1 MDHYIYITALIVIV
15 LLVRYINYTDKYI
28 KQLMNIAKKI
38 KSSNFNIRLEKPE
51 SGKYSLIG
59 EVMVELVKMLQVE
72 ILKNNEN
79 TSNIEAVLST
89 VPNGLIALDTQENV
103 IFINERA
110 IKICSISGNPQ
121 GKKLVSYLKN
131 TEILGIIKSLMYN
144 YKEPIRYADSKKHY
158 EFNMENIM
166 DLSGKTIIGKLINI
180 SDLTKIIDTENLRR
194 DFVSNVTHELKTPL
208 TSISGFVETLKSN
221 EDIPR
226 ETQRKFLD
234 IIEAETNR
242 LNELIEDILT
252 LSFIEQNR
260 EIEIE
265 RINLVKLIED
275 IIFNL
280 ENIAKL
286 KNIKLELITKNNNIF
301 INSSKY
307 CLTRIFINIIDNSIN
322 YSYEGQSVKIKL
334 EPCEDN
340 IRVSVI
346 DCGRGISEED
356 LPRVFERFYRADKS
370 RTRKEKG
377 TGLGLSIV
385 KHLVKSAGGEIS
397 IQSKLGR
404 GTTVKVILPLTCDK
418 GE

>member
-1 MDHYIYITALIVIV
+1 MEYYIYISALITIV
-15 LLVRYINYTDKYI
+15 LLVRYINHTDKYI
-28 KQLMNIAKKI
+28 KQLINIAKKI
-38 KSSNFNIRLEKPE
+38 KNSNFNIRLEKPE

-59 EVMVELVKMLQVE
+59 EVMVELVRMLQAE
-72 ILKNNEN
+72 MLKNNEN

-89 VPNGLIALDTQENV
+89 VPNGLIALDVQENV
-103 IFINERA
+103 IFINQRA
-110 IKICSISGNPQ
+110 IKVCSISGNPQ
-121 GKKLVSYLKN
+121 GKKIISYMKN
-131 TEILGIIKSLMYN
+131 TEILSIIKSLMYN
-144 YKEPIRYADSKKHY
+144 YNEPIRYVDSNNYY
-158 EFNMENIM
+158 EFDMEDIM
-166 DLSGKTIIGKLINI
+166 DSTGVSIIGKLINI
-180 SDLTKIIDTENLRR
+180 TDLTKVIDTENLRR

-226 ETQRKFLD
+226 ETQRKFLG
-234 IIEAETNR
+234 IIEEETKR

-265 RINLVKLIED
+265 RINLVKLVED

-280 ENIAKL
+280 ENIARL
-286 KNIKLELITKNNNIF
+286 KNIKFELITENNNIF

-307 CLTRIFINIIDNSIN
+307 SLARIFINILDNSIN
-322 YSYEGQSVKIKL
+322 YSHEGQSVKIKIESL
-334 EPCEDN
+334 EDA
-340 IRVSVI
+340 IAVSVI
-346 DCGRGISEED
+346 DNGRGISEED

-385 KHLVKSAGGEIS
+385 KHLVKSAGGEIN
-397 IQSKLGR
+397 IQSKLGE
-404 GTTVKVILPLTCDK
+404 GTIVKVILPFTCDK

>member
-1 MDHYIYITALIVIV
+1 MEYYIYISALITIV
-15 LLVRYINYTDKYI
+15 LLVRYINHTDKYI
-28 KQLMNIAKKI
+28 EQLINIAKKI
-38 KSSNFNIRLEKPE
+38 KNSNFNIRLEKPE

-59 EVMVELVKMLQVE
+59 EVMVELVRMLQAE
-72 ILKNNEN
+72 MLKNNEN

-89 VPNGLIALDTQENV
+89 VPNGLIALDVQENV
-103 IFINERA
+103 IFINQRA
-110 IKICSISGNPQ
+110 IKVCSISGNPQ
-121 GKKLVSYLKN
+121 GKKIISYMKN
-131 TEILGIIKSLMYN
+131 TEILSIIKSLMYN
-144 YKEPIRYADSKKHY
+144 YNEPIRYVDSNNYY
-158 EFNMENIM
+158 EFDMEDIM
-166 DLSGKTIIGKLINI
+166 DSTGVSIIGKLINI
-180 SDLTKIIDTENLRR
+180 TDLTKVIDTENLRR

-226 ETQRKFLD
+226 ETQRKFLG
-234 IIEAETNR
+234 IIEEETKR

-265 RINLVKLIED
+265 RINLVKLVED

-280 ENIAKL
+280 ENIARL
-286 KNIKLELITKNNNIF
+286 KNIKFELITENNNIF

-307 CLTRIFINIIDNSIN
+307 SLARIFINILDNSIN
-322 YSYEGQSVKIKL
+322 YSHEGQSVKIKIESL
-334 EPCEDN
+334 EDA
-340 IRVSVI
+340 IAVSVI
-346 DCGRGISEED
+346 DNGRGISEED

-385 KHLVKSAGGEIS
+385 KHLVKSAGGEIN
-397 IQSKLGR
+397 IQSKLGE
-404 GTTVKVILPLTCDK
+404 GTIVKVILPFTCDK